1 MHLASSAWV
10 GSAPVALIPLSDD
23 NPTRRTPIV
32 TLLLIAACTFL
43 WFGVQNRGDVD
54 TQNRFVYERAAIP
67 CEVVTGRPVT
77 LEEIRTDDC
86 TRRDTTPPV
95 FPGKEVWLAVV
106 TSMFLHGSLLH
117 LGGNMLYL
125 WVFGNN
131 IEDRQGRVVYL
142 LFYVAAGVVATLTH
156 VFLQPE
162 STVPLV
168 GASGAIAGVMGA
180 YLVLYPRVR
189 IRSAIFFVLILFR
202 DIEARWLLL
211 FWFGSQFFVNPN
223 SGVAWG
229 AHVGGFAFGVLAG
242 LIWRARPGSRGRRQR
257 WPVVAP

>member
-1 MHLASSAWV
+1 
-10 GSAPVALIPLSDD
+10 LIPLSDE

-32 TLLLIAACTFL
+32 TILLIAVCVVL

-54 TQNRFVYERAAIP
+54 TQNQFVYERAAIP
-67 CEVVTGRPVT
+67 CEVVTGEPVT
-77 LEEIRTDDC
+77 LDEVRTNDC
-86 TRRDTTPPV
+86 TRRDTTDPI
-95 FPGKEVWLAVV
+95 FPGKRVWLAIV

-131 IEDRQGRVVYL
+131 IEDRQGPVVYL
-142 LFYVAAGVVATLTH
+142 LFYLAAGVVATLTH
-156 VFLQPE
+156 VLLQPE

-189 IRSAIFFVLILFR
+189 IRSLIIFFLIMFR
-202 DIEARWLLL
+202 DIEARWLLG
-211 FWFGSQFFVNPN
+211 FWFVSQFFVNPN
-223 SGVAWG
+223 SGVAWA
-229 AHVGGFAFGVLAG
+229 AHVGGFVFGVLAG
-242 LIWRARPGSRGRRQR
+242 LVWRAGRDPTETTPRY
-257 WPVVAP
+257 VAPPPYA